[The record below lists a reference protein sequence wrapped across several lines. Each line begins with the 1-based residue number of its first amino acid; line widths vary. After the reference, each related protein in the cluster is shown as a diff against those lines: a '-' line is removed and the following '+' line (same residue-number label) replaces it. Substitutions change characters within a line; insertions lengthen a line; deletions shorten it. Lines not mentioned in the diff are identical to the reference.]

1 MMRRGLA
8 LLVLLAALTCAW
20 SLTRA
25 DAAPGT
31 ADAPLESIRFS
42 HSGSSIDQCFSY
54 AAYVESGVMLADFC
68 LYGMEEITGVPLDA
82 DEVQAVLAL
91 PTQADFSLWDGF
103 RQTASDVLD
112 GDSFSL
118 TLRFADGTEIAAF
131 GSNAYPESYPAGY
144 AAIRNCFDPIIKR
157 HRLLPWD
164 EDTRDPRKKV
174 TP

>member
-1 MMRRGLA
+1 MRRGLA
-8 LLVLLAALTCAW
+8 LLVLLAALTGTW

-31 ADAPLESIRFS
+31 EDAPLEFVSFS

-54 AAYVESGVMLADFC
+54 AAYVENGVMLADFS

-82 DEVQAVLAL
+82 DETQAVLAL
-91 PTQADFSLWDGF
+91 PAQADFSLWDGF
-103 RQTASDVLD
+103 HATNSDVLD

-118 TLRFADGTEIAAF
+118 TLRFADGTEIVAS
-131 GSNAYPESYPAGY
+131 GNNAYPEGYQAGY
-144 AAIRNCFDPIIKR
+144 TAIRDCFDPIIQR

-164 EDTRDPRKKV
+164 EDAP
-174 TP
+174 